1 MLQQPATDATVLGF
15 LCPAGTPTGLGQVG
29 CVLAEWEIVTLSVT
43 VLLLILAGVWFVR
56 TRRSHPGAGGPHGT
70 PFLVF
75 PTGGGGRAVRSRPD
89 EPRRRSPQ
97 TAAAVDEE
105 DPPISAPRESL
116 RPEGWAPVR
125 ERAHPKPTDSAESPP
140 KEPSPQAPEG
150 PASSPSAPPA
160 DSATTE
166 TTSRRTILPGAGAGP
181 QGSEQVESGQIRYER
196 PPDGTLQL
204 LPGRL
209 EVLANGQG
217 EAGEEIRF
225 VRVPGH
231 QPELTFGRS
240 DGPQYRHIQLRS
252 PTVSRTHARMRFADG
267 RWTLRNE
274 SGTNPTLLNGT
285 PLDSGVEAPTLADGD
300 RIEMGEVVFRFRQPN
315 VKDRLPFRSSWYTDQ
330 GRRPSNQDA
339 VVVKSLS
346 RGRELLA
353 VCDGMG
359 SHAMG
364 RLASHAAVDTL
375 VRELGEG
382 KSLEDAVQSANR
394 AVRDELE
401 ADEDA
406 AGLGTTLVALLRT
419 GPEYQIANVGDSRAY
434 RVDARGIHRIT
445 QDHSFV
451 AEVVREGRMSAEEAG
466 RSPWKS
472 AITRHLGAEPDV
484 EVDLFGAYPADEPHV
499 ILLCS
504 DGLHGVLDDDAIR
517 AKVLET
523 PDIRDIAR
531 DLGEEALRKGG
542 DDNVTVAAMEFEGGL
557 RHLREA
563 AP

>member
-1 MLQQPATDATVLGF
+1 MLQQTATDAIVLGF

-29 CVLAEWEIVTLSVT
+29 CLLAEWELVTLSIT
-43 VLLLILAGVWFVR
+43 AILLILAGVWFVR
-56 TRRSHPGAGGPHGT
+56 SRRSHPGAGGPQGT

-75 PTGGGGRAVRSRPD
+75 PTGSESRAVRARGS
-89 EPRRRSPQ
+89 EPRQR
-97 TAAAVDEE
+97 
-105 DPPISAPRESL
+105 PPKAHSDDDDTPPVSAPRERL
-116 RPEGWAPVR
+116 RPEGWEAPR
-125 ERAHPKPTDSAESPP
+125 EHEQPKPTDS
-140 KEPSPQAPEG
+140 G
-150 PASSPSAPPA
+150 GAPPPEPPRA
-160 DSATTE
+160 AE
-166 TTSRRTILPGAGAGP
+166 
-181 QGSEQVESGQIRYER
+181 GSEAPQQVESGQIRYER

-231 QPELTFGRS
+231 EPELTFGRS
-240 DGPQYRHIQLRS
+240 DGPQYQHIQLRS
-252 PTVSRTHARMRFADG
+252 PTVSRTHARMRFTDG

-285 PLDSGVEAPTLADGD
+285 PLDSGVETPTLNDGD
-300 RIEMGEVVFRFRQPN
+300 RIEMGEVVFRFRQPDIR
-315 VKDRLPFRSSWYTDQ
+315 DRLPFRSSWYTDQ

-364 RLASHAAVDTL
+364 RVASHAAIDAL

-382 KSLEDAVQSANR
+382 SSLQEAVESANR
-394 AVRDELE
+394 AVRDELGKG
-401 ADEDA
+401 EDA
-406 AGLGTTLVALLRT
+406 AGLGTTLVALLRK

-434 RVDARGIHRIT
+434 RIDARGIHRIT

-472 AITRHLGAEPDV
+472 AITRHLGAEHDV
-484 EVDLFGAYPADEPHV
+484 EVDLFGAYPANEPHV

-504 DGLHGVLDDDAIR
+504 DGLHGMLDDDAIE
-517 AKVLET
+517 AKVRET
-523 PDIRDIAR
+523 PGIRDVAR
-531 DLGEEALRKGG
+531 ELGEEALRRGG
-542 DDNVTVAAMEFEGGL
+542 DDNVTIAAIEFGEGL

-563 AP
+563 AS